1 MKKLSSNIF
10 HHFLFIIFLPGFLHA
25 QLQITLAL
33 DKETFL
39 VDEPVWYKVIEKN
52 IGDSTLNTSPLTP
65 GATSYCKIVLTD
77 DSGKIW
83 NYIGGSNYYP
93 PDFTGIQIGPS
104 DSLAI
109 VRELLTNFG
118 IQDEQHNFIFYLP
131 PGDYTM
137 QFIHH
142 TNTNWHEDLV
152 ALGKQYGLKVHELV
166 DKGTIRSNRIHFKVV
181 TPENEE
187 ARVHNILLEAYGL
200 LNEYDENHK
209 ELKYKLHNKFL
220 DIYKNH
226 PSSVYAIAA
235 YHAWPAI
242 APRTDALE
250 RFRDSYMVKRILK
263 YTDPATTDTSY
274 ELWKAKYPKS
284 KLVKFLE
291 SGEKN
296 IK

>member
-1 MKKLSSNIF
+1 MNKILYLTFITFISNFAFSQLNLSLSI
-10 HHFLFIIFLPGFLHA
+10 
-25 QLQITLAL
+25 
-33 DKETFL
+33 DKNSFL
-39 VDEPVWYKVIEKN
+39 VDEPIWYEVIETNMSNDKV
-52 IGDSTLNTSPLTP
+52 STSPLTP
-65 GATSYCKIVLTD
+65 SATSYCKIVLTD

-83 NYIGGSNYYP
+83 HYIGGSNYYP

-118 IQDEQHNFIFYLP
+118 IQDKQHTFIFYLP

-142 TNTNWHEDLV
+142 TNTNWHKDLED
-152 ALGKQYGLKVHELV
+152 LGKQYGLKAYDLV
-166 DKGTIRSNRIHFKVV
+166 DKGTIKSNQVHFKVL

-209 ELKYKLHNKFL
+209 ELKYQLHNKFL

-226 PSSVYAIAA
+226 PTSVYAIAA
-235 YHAWPAI
+235 YHAWPGVAS
-242 APRTDALE
+242 RTEVLE
-250 RFRDSYMVKRILK
+250 RFRDSFMVKQILK
-263 YTDPATTDTSY
+263 YTDPATIDTLY
-274 ELWKAKYPKS
+274 EHWKAKYPKS
-284 KLVKFLE
+284 KLVYF
-291 SGEKN
+291 
-296 IK
+296 IKEYKKDSLKK